1 MPRHAVAQ
9 SLKVSPADIDWVI
22 CNSGADI
29 WHAHPQPDGKS
40 IDWKADEQWERHIDW
55 RCASKWPA
63 CLYHE
68 PCLLWR
74 RLSRIQMLL
83 QTLNTTCVKTAG
95 GTWRR
100 CRGC

>member
-1 MPRHAVAQ
+1 MLLTTHRALAQ

-55 RCASKWPA
+55 RCDLEDAGVPQSW
-63 CLYHE
+63 
-68 PCLLWR
+68 CLLA
-74 RLSRIQMLL
+74 SVP
-83 QTLNTTCVKTAG
+83 TET
-95 GTWRR
+95 
-100 CRGC
+100 